1 MSERGSGGGILWFL
15 TGLGIGAVVG
25 ILYAPQSG
33 SETREILMS
42 KAEEGRDFVRQRAKE
57 ARTQA
62 EQWAEKGKQVYN
74 EQRDQ
79 IRSAV
84 DAGRQAYREKTTA
97 GIKSDGENV

>member
-1 MSERGSGGGILWFL
+1 MSERNGAGGVLWFL
-15 TGLGIGAVVG
+15 AGLGVGAVVG

-42 KAEEGRDFVRQRAKE
+42 KAEEGRDFVRKRAKE

-62 EQWAEKGKQVYN
+62 EQWAERGKEVYSA
-74 EQRDQ
+74 QKDQ

-84 DAGRQAYREKTTA
+84 EAGRQAYREKTATA
-97 GIKSDGENV
+97 KSDGENI